1 MDCPYCNNIYTL
13 GHDCAGLRRAKTRT
27 DVDELFRLAEWARN
41 NGFLIGDITIGSL
54 SLKIRDLRIED
65 HEGLKPN
72 KAQQSIWAEH
82 GFDEP
87 LPDGDGTVG

>member
-1 MDCPYCNNIYTL
+1 MIDDDMKGCPPSL
-13 GHDCAGLRRAKTRT
+13 RESDHDVTALI
-27 DVDELFRLAEWARN
+27 RLAEWARN
-41 NGFLIGDITIGSL
+41 NGFLIGDVTIGSL